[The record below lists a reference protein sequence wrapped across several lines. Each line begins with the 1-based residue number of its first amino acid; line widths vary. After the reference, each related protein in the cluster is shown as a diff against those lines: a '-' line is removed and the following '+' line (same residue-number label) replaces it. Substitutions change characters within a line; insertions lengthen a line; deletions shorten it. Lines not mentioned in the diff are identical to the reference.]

1 MTYCVRVRL
10 TCPNV
15 YATIYTTKKQFCS
28 PGCTATVCMVRIPYL
43 GEVLLVFQ

>member
-15 YATIYTTKKQFCS
+15 YATIYTTKKTVLF
-28 PGCTATVCMVRIPYL
+28 PGLYCHCVVRIPYL